1 MKWTP
6 CIHTNKIKFL
16 LTKAIL
22 KTSNMNSI
30 DLALLPVIIT
40 QTAASMIIMNTM
52 ILSGNKNTDGLST
65 CLEMNMSYYEKL
77 LKEK

>member
-1 MKWTP
+1 
-6 CIHTNKIKFL
+6 
-16 LTKAIL
+16 
-22 KTSNMNSI
+22 MNSI